1 MGSDKRIAF
10 KPILIPLKDYH
21 FPHGP
26 GGSAKDESGEELFVG
41 RELIEKRLVTLLE
54 RSERKRGSVLV
65 AGHRGVGKTSVVNRA
80 IKEYEKRSAGK
91 SGLIGRMLGRA
102 GGWLPSYP
110 STVTVRVNLGGG
122 NRLKPE
128 DIFYSATYIL
138 ANNLCK
144 KRHHK
149 AFVLPSLLVGLLV
162 IWAALHFSSALVEHL
177 LSKNNL
183 HPVLGGLLERF
194 LSELPTLFSS
204 LAVPVLMLLAAIL
217 FAAGLYGLYS
227 IFRKIRYPIEGRL
240 DSLLLR
246 MKNIVAEE
254 KGATLG
260 QRSTRL
266 WMRHNITS
274 LPLTCREVEEE
285 LVSIITDLK
294 TRHRTDVIFVF
305 DEIDKLSEQ
314 DAASMSGSL
323 AGNSQAQRGGSVDSS
338 GSHPARQALVNELL
352 ASLKSFITTADAFF
366 FFISGQETADNYYA
380 ERGSANSLYE
390 SIFDH
395 VIKIPS
401 LLTDGMKRG
410 ISSAHGDEGGMPAV
424 NRCLMTALVEKFVCS
439 RVLGVDSLAE
449 YGSSSLEERGRLVF
463 LLRNLINYLAFHS
476 WGNPKRL
483 SSIFHGFVEPFDLA
497 EVRKEGMYEILAGD
511 KVNHGGDAQLC
522 LVFRFNKL
530 RSIFITSNIFV
541 LFQTRLGREV
551 SNIEDKLTVAALSS
565 LQLILKF
572 HSVAFTRTSIYTMSE
587 AFNVYRSPELNVMV
601 DDLIRCVFKPH
612 IRRIR
617 NGVYRYRFISGL
629 EKEIRYMTYAGS
641 LESASYNF
649 SLNAMGHAK
658 SIIESLLLEGRDDGS
673 SSSLVRARAHV
684 SLGEIFFMERSFMHS
699 AMHYSRAVAIIRR
712 LMDDDLSNGYS
723 SADLVD
729 REASFLYLEAL
740 LKYGDLEEHRQ
751 NYGLAS
757 NIYSQAMHYVDKVVS
772 GNECLESRILFG
784 DSKWEIYR
792 QPYWAFLFLFLKR
805 SPPITQSVFG
815 EKNFPGDP
823 LSSGNN
829 PRYCFRRANFTF
841 FLLSFSHDK
850 PDNYYDQ
857 ALKYYGRTIAG
868 LNEYRAEPDIPCE
881 RADYLFGSSLIGL
894 AETTLVRF
902 SMERWEEVIA
912 QQVGSS
918 AGCPEM
924 GKGLSVRVRIN
935 GKACGGSERQKGEM
949 DVIRVL
955 ELAARR
961 FKQSGLYVS
970 AVLAYFK
977 IIKYSLCCLDVP
989 RTRSP
994 EPEERRCFQ
1003 HIKNA
1008 ATGALNCIE
1017 LDRGL
1022 PSSQTIKL
1030 MQHLDLGNDGVTGLD
1045 RLFCLLRGDE
1055 QSGLPVEE
1063 QAFWQSSIWGQNLAA
1078 LLYWAEFVRRK
1089 RGLEERDSI
1098 LSLEFPGSGR
1108 GDDEVFEPSKMATL
1122 GIRASIMMRWLYARS
1137 IVDGVLKDLQAL
1149 RNDNPQGENVD
1160 LGRRSYRAFRNIY
1173 YSLLDITLIS
1183 RKNLELVFPSLA
1195 HVYYCQWKL
1204 LFGILKYF
1212 IWHIGNGGNEKD
1224 IFGNERDVFGDK
1236 KRHYHGI
1243 IEYMVQQFVE
1253 LDRRLGGVEPIDPTH
1268 FDYEFVFGQVV
1279 GNLRNSRNMPDST
1292 SRTRAGI
1299 LQQKYFVH
1307 DDHSDP
1313 EFRTDWTTEMLFS
1326 PVAGYLLGHV
1336 SKEHEEVTSKFKT
1349 APGDSPGRSQ
1359 PEGG

>member
-1 MGSDKRIAF
+1 MESNGRIAF
-10 KPILIPLKDYH
+10 KPTLIPLKDYH

-26 GGSAKDESGEELFVG
+26 SGSAKDEPGEELFVG
-41 RELIEKRLVTLLE
+41 RELIEKRLVALLE
-54 RSERKRGSVLV
+54 RSERKRGSVLI
-65 AGHRGVGKTSVVNRA
+65 AGHRGVGKTSVVNRT
-80 IKEYEKRSAGK
+80 IREYEQLQSTKQFDRE
-91 SGLIGRMLGRA
+91 SGLARGVWKRLMR
-102 GGWLPSYP
+102 WLFSYP
-110 STVTVRVNLGGG
+110 STITVRVNLGGG
-122 NRLKPE
+122 SHLKPE
-128 DIFYSATYIL
+128 GIFYSATYIL
-138 ANNLCK
+138 ANNLYR
-144 KRHHK
+144 KRRRK
-149 AFVLPSLLVGLLV
+149 FFVLLLPLVGLLLGV
-162 IWAALHFSSALVEHL
+162 CAALHFSSGPVEHL
-177 LSKNNL
+177 LSKVYL
-183 HPVLGGLLERF
+183 YPTPCEPLEWF
-194 LSELPTLFSS
+194 LSKLPS
-204 LAVPVLMLLAAIL
+204 LL
-217 FAAGLYGLYS
+217 FALPDWMQVLLVLILPAVGIYWMT
-227 IFRKIRYPIEGRL
+227 RDQIEGRL
-240 DSLLLR
+240 NSLLLR
-246 MKNIVAEE
+246 MRNIVAEE
-254 KGATLG
+254 KGVALG
-260 QRSTRL
+260 LHGASFSGRRNT
-266 WMRHNITS
+266 TS

-285 LVSIITDLK
+285 LVSIIADLK
-294 TRHRTDVIFVF
+294 ASPYYTDVIFVF

-314 DAASMSGSL
+314 DAASVNGPLSGYP
-323 AGNSQAQRGGSVDSS
+323 QALTGSSVES
-338 GSHPARQALVNELL
+338 GSHPARQVLVNNLL

-401 LLTDGMKRG
+401 LLTDGMKGG
-410 ISSAHGDEGGMPAV
+410 ISPAHDDNEDISAN
-424 NRCLMTALVEKFVCS
+424 NRSLMTALVEKFVCS
-439 RVLGVDSLAE
+439 RILGVDSLAE
-449 YGSSSLEERGRLVF
+449 YKGPPSDDDSCLGDGEKLVF
-463 LLRNLINYLAFHS
+463 LLRNFINYLAFHS

-483 SSIFHGFVEPFDLA
+483 SSIFHGFVEPISLA
-497 EVRKEGMYEILAGD
+497 KVREETMYEILAGRGANSD
-511 KVNHGGDAQLC
+511 DDTQLC

-541 LFQTRLGREV
+541 LFQSRLGREV

-572 HSVAFTRTSIYTMSE
+572 HSVAFTRASIYTMSE

-601 DDLIRCVFKPH
+601 DDLIRCVFKPY

-658 SIIESLLLEGRDDGS
+658 SIIESLLLEGQDDGS
-673 SSSLVRARAHV
+673 SSSLVRARAHI

-712 LMDDDLSNGYS
+712 LMDDDPTNGYS
-723 SADLVD
+723 SADLAD

-740 LKYGDLEEHRQ
+740 LKYGNLEEHRQ

-757 NIYSQAMHYVDKVVS
+757 NIYSQAMEYVNRVLT
-772 GNECLESRILFG
+772 GNKRLESHVLFG

-805 SPPITQSVFG
+805 SPPITKSVF
-815 EKNFPGDP
+815 EEENCPGDP
-823 LSSGNN
+823 LAAENN

-841 FLLSFSHDK
+841 FLLSFSHGK
-850 PDNYYDQ
+850 LGRYYDQ
-857 ALKYYGRTIAG
+857 ALEYYRKTIAG
-868 LNEYRAEPDIPCE
+868 LKEYRAEPNVPCE
-881 RADYLFGSSLIGL
+881 RADYLFGSSLVGL

-902 SMERWEEVIA
+902 SMERWEEVIE
-912 QQVGSS
+912 QRVDSS
-918 AGCPEM
+918 AGRPKM
-924 GKGLSVRVRIN
+924 SKGLSARVQFE
-935 GKACGGSERQKGEM
+935 GGGACWGSEPQEGEM
-949 DVIRVL
+949 DIIGIL
-955 ELAARR
+955 ELAAKR

-977 IIKYSLCCLDVP
+977 IIKYSLCCLDIP
-989 RTRSP
+989 GTRLP
-994 EPEERRCFQ
+994 NPEEKKCFE
-1003 HIKNA
+1003 HIKKA
-1008 ATGALNCIE
+1008 AQGALTCIE

-1022 PSSQTIKL
+1022 PSSQTLKL
-1030 MQHLDLGNDGVTGLD
+1030 MQHFDLVNKYKATGLD

-1055 QSGLPVEE
+1055 RNELPVDE

-1078 LLYWAEFVRRK
+1078 LLYWAEFVRQN
-1089 RGLEERDSI
+1089 RGFDEGDSI
-1098 LSLEFPGSGR
+1098 LSLKFPGREKERKG
-1108 GDDEVFEPSKMATL
+1108 VFQPSKKATL
-1122 GIRASIMMRWLYARS
+1122 GIRASIMMRWVFARS
-1137 IVDGVLKDLQAL
+1137 IVEGVLADLRDLQEGKVHVE
-1149 RNDNPQGENVD
+1149 DVE

-1212 IWHIGNGGNEKD
+1212 IWYIGNGGNEKD
-1224 IFGNERDVFGDK
+1224 IFGNGQDVLEDK
-1236 KRHYHGI
+1236 NRHYHGL
-1243 IEYMVQQFVE
+1243 IEHMVRQFVK
-1253 LDRRLGGVEPIDPTH
+1253 LDKKLGGVEPIDPTH
-1268 FDYEFVFGQVV
+1268 FDYEFVFDQVV

-1299 LQQKYFVH
+1299 LQQKYFIH

-1326 PVAGYLLGHV
+1326 PVAGDLLKRV
-1336 SKEHEEVTSKFKT
+1336 RKEH
-1349 APGDSPGRSQ
+1349 GDMRRLI
-1359 PEGG
+1359 